1 MAIVALH
8 ARHLWKLEGK
18 LMPARDRLIV
28 PIILGGVALL
38 SATAAS
44 ADPSLS
50 IMSFGG
56 AYQTAQR
63 KAVFEPYA
71 TKTGAKIVEQEYG
84 GEIAKIKAMVDS
96 GNTTLDVIDVDAPT
110 LQQGCDEGIFEVLDW
125 TKIGPRSEWLP
136 GTASDCGVGTIVYAT
151 VLAYDAARTKDG
163 PTSIADLFDTIRFPG
178 KRGLWKNPA
187 TNLEFA
193 LMADG
198 VASADVYMVLGTPAG
213 VDRAFKKLDTIKK
226 DVVWW
231 EAGAQAPQILAS
243 GEVAMTTA
251 WNGRI
256 SNANKEGRQ
265 FKIVWDHEILDS
277 NLWVIPKGAKNLEA
291 SLSFLKF
298 AVQPQILA
306 DMTKFIPYGPVRTTA
321 TALVQSDIAPSLPTS
336 PQNMTGVIT
345 LDNAFWGDKG
355 DEIRKRF
362 TTWLAQ

>member
-1 MAIVALH
+1 ML
-8 ARHLWKLEGK
+8 
-18 LMPARDRLIV
+18 ARDRKLILAF
-28 PIILGGVALL
+28 IAGTALL
-38 SATAAS
+38 SASAAI
-44 ADPSLS
+44 ADPALS

-56 AYQTAQR
+56 AYQGAQR
-63 KAVFEPYA
+63 KAVFDA
-71 TKTGAKIVEQEYG
+71 FTAKTGDKVVEQEYG

-110 LQQGCDEGIFEVLDW
+110 LQQGCDEGIFETLDW
-125 TKIGPRSEWLP
+125 AKIGPQSEWLP
-136 GTASDCGVGTIVYAT
+136 GISSECGVGTVVYAT
-151 VLAYDAARTKDG
+151 VLAYDAAKMKDG
-163 PTSIADLFDTIRFPG
+163 PTSIADLFDTRNFPG

-198 VASADVYMVLGTPAG
+198 VAPADVYKLGTPAG

-226 DVVWW
+226 DIVWW
-231 EAGAQAPQILAS
+231 EAGAQVPQILAS

-256 SNANKEGRQ
+256 FNANKEGRQ

-277 NLWVIPKGAKNLEA
+277 DLWVIPKGAKHIDA
-291 SLSFLKF
+291 SLAFIKF
-298 AVQPQILA
+298 AVEPQTLA
-306 DMTKFIPYGPVRTTA
+306 DMTKFIPYGPVRSTA
-321 TALVQSDIAPSLPTS
+321 TAFVQPDTATSLPTS
-336 PQNMTGVIT
+336 PQNMTGAIT
-345 LDNAFWGDKG
+345 LNNAFWGDKG